1 MASIKAKLRG
11 TKVKV
16 DERPDPEDALRTL
29 ELEGSFLPGLSR
41 GRALATR
48 AGRSSGSDAFIV
60 SYYDA
65 GGELL
70 ERRSFK
76 SAMAAERAAI
86 VYSEDHAGEGLYAV
100 ASPHSVVSAAVKR
113 ASTRATGRAT
123 KRGR

>member
-1 MASIKAKLRG
+1 MASMKARLRG
-11 TKVKV
+11 TKVKI

-29 ELEGSFLPGLSR
+29 ELEGSFLPGFTR
-41 GRALATR
+41 GSAHGTR
-48 AGRSSGSDAFIV
+48 AGLSSGSGAFIV

-76 SAMAAERAAI
+76 SALAAERAAI

-100 ASPHSVVSAAVKR
+100 ASPHSAVSAAVKR
-113 ASTRATGRAT
+113 ASIRATGRAT